1 MLRHVRLP
9 LTLLLVLAAPG
20 YGHAVRH
27 ADTNAASRA
36 RMALIVIE
44 VPGCF
49 YCRLFRRDVHP
60 AYESSPPARAVPL
73 RFLDL
78 EAARAR
84 QLVFERPIDVLPT
97 VVLFRNGREVSR
109 IAGYMAPE
117 NFIRTINYLLSR
129 MG

>member
-20 YGHAVRH
+20 HGHAVPH
-27 ADTNAASRA
+27 ADTNAAYRA

-60 AYESSPPARAVPL
+60 AYESSPRARAVPM

-78 EAARAR
+78 EAAQAR

-97 VVLFRNGREVSR
+97 VVLFRNGREVGR